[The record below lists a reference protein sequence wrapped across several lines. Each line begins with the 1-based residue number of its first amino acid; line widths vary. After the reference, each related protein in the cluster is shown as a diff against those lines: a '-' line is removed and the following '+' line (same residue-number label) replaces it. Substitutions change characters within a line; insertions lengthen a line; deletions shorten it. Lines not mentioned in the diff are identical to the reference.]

1 MWSEFFHR
9 LGTWNSQDTWIAV
22 VAALA
27 AMACALPGNFLL
39 LRRQSMLGDA
49 LSHTALLGIV
59 LAFFS
64 AQAVR
69 ELLRA
74 ALARLPEG
82 YAELLRNFV
91 GGTTEDSAAFL
102 ALQQVLVFAGAVLVG
117 VATAWLTEWI
127 GRLGRVESSAALGV
141 VFVSLFAL
149 ALLII
154 GVFGRQLHL
163 DVQCVL
169 LGELET
175 EAESVVRVG
184 PFGVPVPAL
193 VNGAALL
200 VNLTLVVL
208 FFKELRIAAF
218 DPHLATSQGIP
229 ARLVHYALMAVTAVT
244 IVAAFRSVGSILVIA
259 MLITPAATARLL
271 TDRLGWMVAL
281 SLLVAALSGVLGHVL
296 AIAAP
301 LPVFGRLGFAN
312 VTAVSTTGMMGLSV
326 GLLFLAAL
334 LLAPRY
340 GLVSRLIHRAVL
352 SLRIA
357 AEDILGVLYRIE
369 EAGFQGDTRSAPGFV
384 QRARGLGPL
393 MTSAALAWLRWSGKV
408 QAQAAGLRLTT
419 EGRQQAENLVRSH
432 RLWESFLAAEF
443 GLPEDHL
450 HEAAERVEHFVG
462 PQIREEL
469 QTELGGA
476 AIDPHGK
483 AIPPEAAGR

>member
-1 MWSEFFHR
+1 MWSEFLSR
-9 LGTWNSQDTWIAV
+9 LGTWTPDDTWTVAT
-22 VAALA
+22 AALA

-59 LAFFS
+59 LAFF
-64 AQAVR
+64 AAHAV
-69 ELLRA
+69 LDLGWA
-74 ALARLPEG
+74 PAGAS
-82 YAELLRNFV
+82 
-91 GGTTEDSAAFL
+91 SAAFR
-102 ALQQVLVFAGAVLVG
+102 AFQQVLIFGGAVLIG

-149 ALLII
+149 ALLLI
-154 GVFGRQLHL
+154 GIFGRQVHL
-163 DVQCVL
+163 DTDCVL
-169 LGELET
+169 MGELQSE
-175 EAESVVRVG
+175 VGKIVRIG
-184 PFGVPVPAL
+184 RLEVPEPAL
-193 VNGAALL
+193 VNGSVLL
-200 VNLTLVVL
+200 VNLLLTIV

-229 ARLVHYALMAVTAVT
+229 ARLVHYALMAATAVT

-271 TDRLGWMVAL
+271 TDRLAGMLAI
-281 SLLVAALSGVLGHVL
+281 SLVVAALSGVLGHVL

-301 LPVFGRLGFAN
+301 PPVLGLLGFSGIS
-312 VTAVSTTGMMGLSV
+312 AVSTTGMMGVTV

-340 GLVSRLIHRAVL
+340 GLLSKLVHRAVL
-352 SLRIA
+352 GLRIA

-369 EAGFQGDTRSAPGFV
+369 ETAFQPLTPTSLPAGKRGRGEGDTRSDPRFV
-384 QRARGLGPL
+384 QRVRGLGPL
-393 MTSAALAWLRWSGKV
+393 MTLAALTWLRWSGKV
-408 QAQAAGLRLTT
+408 QSGAAGLRLTT
-419 EGRQQAENLVRSH
+419 KGRQQAENLVRSH
-432 RLWESFLAAEF
+432 RLWESFLASEF

-469 QTELGGA
+469 QSELGGA
-476 AIDPHGK
+476 AVDPHGK
-483 AIPPEAAGR
+483 AIPPEAAGKA